1 MTRDKLTA
9 YIHTWGCQMNVR
21 DSEHIKGILKGEGY
35 DISDTPEGASLV
47 VLNTCSIR
55 EKAEQ
60 KFLSEL
66 GRLSLQK
73 KKHPELKIAVSGCI
87 AQQQGRALLKSHPS
101 VDFSFGPQNIFGLK
115 EFLYDENRTAFT
127 KENYEAEDEKL
138 QTPHRDNDLRA
149 WVNIMYGCNN
159 YCSYCVVPYTRGRER
174 SRPFEHIITEIRD
187 LAGIG
192 YKEITLLGQNV
203 NSYNGGC
210 TFPELLTMISNIEGI
225 LRIRF
230 ITSHPKDLTV
240 QLASTIG
247 ETKKICNHIHLPVQ
261 SGSSSVLARMNRK
274 YTYEEYFCKIQLLR
288 KHVPD
293 IAITTDIIAGFPGET
308 DSDHKETVRAL
319 KEIEFDGIFAFKYS
333 QRPNT
338 KATGMEHQLSD
349 SIKSQRL
356 AEILTVSDTITE
368 RINKSLE
375 GRCFE
380 VMTEGKN
387 ETNSENKWFGRTT
400 SNKIVSF
407 LPGENTERGRVVMVK
422 IIEGFKHSLEGELV
436 V

>member
-35 DISDTPEGASLV
+35 DISDTPDGASLV

-101 VDFSFGPQNIFGLK
+101 VDFSFGPQNIFNLK
-115 EFLYDENRTAFT
+115 EFLYDEKRTAFT
-127 KENYEAEDEKL
+127 KENTGETEEIHHTQLSA
-138 QTPHRDNDLRA
+138 HRDNDLRA

-174 SRPFEHIITEIRD
+174 SRSYENIIAEVRD
-187 LAGIG
+187 LADKG
-192 YKEITLLGQNV
+192 YKEISLLGQNV
-203 NSYNGGC
+203 NSYSGGC
-210 TFPELLTMISNIEGI
+210 TFPELLTMICGIGGI

-230 ITSHPKDLTV
+230 ITSHPKDLTAE
-240 QLASTIG
+240 LAITMGKSA
-247 ETKKICNHIHLPVQ
+247 KICNHIHLPVQ
-261 SGSSSVLARMNRK
+261 SGSTNVLNRMNRK
-274 YTYEEYFCKIQLLR
+274 YTFEEYFDKILILR

-293 IAITTDIIAGFPGET
+293 IAITTDIIAGFPAET
-308 DSDHKETVRAL
+308 DSDHYETVRAL

-333 QRPNT
+333 QRPHT
-338 KATGMEHQLSD
+338 KAADMEHQLSE

-356 AEILTVSDTITE
+356 AEILTVSDMITE
-368 RINKSLE
+368 RKNKVLE
-375 GRCFE
+375 GKCFE
-380 VMTEGKN
+380 VLTEGIN
-387 ETNSENKWFGRTT
+387 ADNRWFGRTT
-400 SNKIVSF
+400 TNKIVNFS
-407 LPGENTERGRVVMVK
+407 PDEHTERGRVVMVK
-422 IIEGFKHSLEGELV
+422 VIEGFKHSLEGQLV